1 MCEGCV
7 CERECV
13 CEGWV
18 CEQRSYIVFYG
29 FRCGWHALISV
40 KWACCQSLYI
50 LSLLV
55 VIY

>member
-7 CERECV
+7 CV
-13 CEGWV
+13 V
-18 CEQRSYIVFYG
+18 HFYG

-50 LSLLV
+50 LSLVLV
-55 VIY
+55 RRSLHGCMASGS